1 MCWLNHVED
10 DPRKEL
16 EKVYVE
22 DIGHISFLEERSET
36 GVLKNS
42 EAEPG

>member
-1 MCWLNHVED
+1 
-10 DPRKEL
+10 
-16 EKVYVE
+16 VE

-42 EAEPG
+42 EAEPGWRRGQICKAERELVMHA